1 MAHQVGI
8 PLKVLRVEWLL
19 MEEESS
25 RSVFLFPFR
34 RDHRKKK
41 NFMEEEKKINPN
53 SEEGSK

>member
-1 MAHQVGI
+1 
-8 PLKVLRVEWLL
+8 
-19 MEEESS
+19 MEEGSS